1 MIVALSAAVALFAA
15 PQTGDLQGFMTGAS
29 LEAHCQSDAADPE
42 GGQFVCLGYL
52 AGSWDQLLAHSGS
65 GLWARRSFCPP
76 PEVTLE
82 DLRLGLFSYLDG
94 NPEQRE
100 SAAALVV
107 ERAAVASFPCETR
120 RFTPMALRREPEGR
134 PPAADGARAD
144 REGQTVPKL
153 RALLRRVTFRRP
165 SGAAAGR

>member
-1 MIVALSAAVALFAA
+1 MIVALSAAAALFAA

-82 DLRLGLFSYLDG
+82 DLRLGLFSYLEA

-120 RFTPMALRREPEGR
+120 RFTPMAFMREPDSR
-134 PPAADGARAD
+134 PTVADDTRAE
-144 REGQTVPKL
+144 REGQTAPKL
-153 RALLRRVTFRRP
+153 RALLRRITFRRDAP
-165 SGAAAGR
+165 AAGH